1 MWWAVKG
8 REKIVKTTLRGW
20 VDDTYGTFDGGMF
33 CYLTNS
39 KGQFDIVLHDHVGL
53 VFCILAV
60 Q

>member
-33 CYLTNS
+33 CYPTNS
-39 KGQFDIVLHDHVGL
+39 KGQFDIVLHDHVG
-53 VFCILAV
+53 
-60 Q
+60 